1 MGLAFGDVFLV
12 AAILVALC
20 FIPAFFLPRKPADKP
35 VDQSAMMVG

>member
-1 MGLAFGDVFLV
+1 MGTSFGQVFLV
-12 AAILVALC
+12 AAVLVGLC